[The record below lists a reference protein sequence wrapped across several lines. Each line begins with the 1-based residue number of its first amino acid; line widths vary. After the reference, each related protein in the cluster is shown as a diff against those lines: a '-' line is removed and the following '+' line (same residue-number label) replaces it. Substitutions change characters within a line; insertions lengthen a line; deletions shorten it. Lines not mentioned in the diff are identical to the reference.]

1 MARLSDHTP
10 DEGGEAGDFMVHRV
24 LAAASAV
31 IASLT
36 LATSSFAQAPAVQ
49 AAAVIHAGR
58 LLADPST
65 GRVTNEQSILVDA
78 SGKIIAVQAGYVTPA
93 GARVIDQRNR
103 FVMPGF
109 FDSHVHLTSELGP
122 NQLLEEVQMTSSDA
136 AMFGVVNARKTVE
149 AGFTTVA
156 DLGGDPD
163 AIFALRD
170 AITSGWVEGPRIIAA
185 GAIITP
191 HGGHGD
197 VNGFSPRVNAALG
210 SSGACAGADDCRRAV
225 RQMVQ
230 RGADIIKFV
239 ATGGVLSNT
248 AAGVGQQF
256 TDEEMRAIV
265 ETGHQ
270 MGRRVVAHAHGANGI
285 NAALRAGVDAIEHGS
300 YLDADGMRQMQ
311 RSGAYLVPTLEAGW
325 YVGQLAERGG
335 TLTPAQ
341 TDKARI
347 VSREIATMIARA
359 HRGRVRIAFGTDTG
373 VSPHGQ
379 NAREF
384 DLLVEQGGYTPLEAI
399 QFATVAAAAHLG
411 LSEVAGRIAPGM
423 SADIVAVDGDPLA
436 NVSVIREHM
445 AFVMA
450 RGRVA
455 RND

>member
-1 MARLSDHTP
+1 ML
-10 DEGGEAGDFMVHRV
+10 HRIM
-24 LAAASAV
+24 AAAGAL
-31 IASLT
+31 IASLA
-36 LATSSFAQAPAVQ
+36 LSTSSFAQAPR
-49 AAAVIHAGR
+49 AATVIHAGR

-65 GRVTNEQSILVDA
+65 GRVAAEQSILVGAD
-78 SGKIIAVQAGYVTPA
+78 GNIVAVQAGYVTPA
-93 GARVIDQRNR
+93 GARVIDLRNR

-122 NQLLEEVQMTSSDA
+122 NQLLDEVQMTSSDQ
-136 AMFGVVNARKTVE
+136 AMFGVVSARKTVQ

-170 AITSGWVEGPRIIAA
+170 AIASGWIEGPRIVAA

-197 VNGFSPRVNAALG
+197 VNGFSPRVNAALASPG
-210 SSGACAGADDCRRAV
+210 ECAGADDCRRAV

-248 AAGVGQQF
+248 SAGVGQQF

-300 YLDADGMRQMQ
+300 YLDAEGIRLMNRAH
-311 RSGAYLVPTLEAGW
+311 AYLVPTLEAGW

-341 TDKARI
+341 TAKARI
-347 VSREIATMIARA
+347 VSRAIADMIQRA
-359 HRGRVRIAFGTDTG
+359 HRGGVQIAFGTDTG

-384 DLLVEQGGYTPLEAI
+384 DLLVEQGGYAPLETI
-399 QFATVAAAAHLG
+399 QFATVGAAAHLG
-411 LSEVAGRIAPGM
+411 LSDVAGRIAPGM
-423 SADIVAVDGDPLA
+423 SADIVAVEGDPLA
-436 NVSVIREHM
+436 DVSVIREHM
-445 AFVMA
+445 KFVMA

>member
-1 MARLSDHTP
+1 MMHRLAAL
-10 DEGGEAGDFMVHRV
+10 AGALAAV
-24 LAAASAV
+24 LALS
-31 IASLT
+31 
-36 LATSSFAQAPAVQ
+36 TSSFAEGPSVAT
-49 AAAVIHAGR
+49 VIHAGR

-65 GRVTNEQSILVDA
+65 GRVATEQSILVGSD
-78 SGKIIAVQAGYVTPA
+78 GKIISVQAGYANPP
-93 GARVIDQRNR
+93 GARVIDLSNR

-109 FDSHVHLTSELGP
+109 FDCHVHLTSELGP
-122 NQLLEEVQMTSSDA
+122 NQLIEEVQQTSSDQ

-170 AITSGWVEGPRIIAA
+170 AINAGWVEGPRIIAA

-197 VNGFSPRVNAALG
+197 VNGFSPRVNAALASPG
-210 SSGACAGADDCRRAV
+210 ECAGADDCRRAV

-256 TDEEMRAIV
+256 TDDEMRAIV
-265 ETGHQ
+265 ETAHQ
-270 MGRRVVAHAHGANGI
+270 MGRLAVAHAHGANGI

-300 YLDADGMRQMQ
+300 YLDNDSMRMM
-311 RSGAYLVPTLEAGW
+311 RRPGVYLVPTLEAGW
-325 YVGQLAERGG
+325 WVGQLAERGG

-347 VSREIATMIARA
+347 VSRAIADMIARA
-359 HRGRVRIAFGTDTG
+359 HQANVRIAFGTDTG

-384 DLLVEQGGYTPLEAI
+384 DLLVEQGHYTPLQAI

-411 LSEVAGRIAPGM
+411 LSNTAGRIAPGM
-423 SADIVAVDGDPLA
+423 SADIVGVEGDPLA
-436 NVSVIREHM
+436 DVSVIREHM
-445 AFVMA
+445 RFVMA
-450 RGRVA
+450 RGNVA